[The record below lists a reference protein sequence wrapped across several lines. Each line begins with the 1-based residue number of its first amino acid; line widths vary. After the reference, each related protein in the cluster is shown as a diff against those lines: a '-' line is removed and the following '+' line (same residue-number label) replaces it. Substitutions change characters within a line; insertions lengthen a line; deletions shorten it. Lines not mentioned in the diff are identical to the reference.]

1 MFKSKE
7 ELGGKVDDRIYRGG
21 RSFIREK
28 KAKRTKPRTYE
39 DLGREELLKI
49 YRRIKPLS
57 KDAIKTIHN
66 ILLKDDASEAA
77 KLRAAAFVIQEYK
90 NLALAAY
97 DSNEIIE
104 EDDDI
109 PQTDA
114 APVFH
119 LRVIDGGDKS
129 DKPTKEAPK
138 VKSETKTEQPDES
151 TE

>member
-97 DSNEIIE
+97 DSTEIID

-119 LRVIDGGDKS
+119 LRVVDSGPKEGE
-129 DKPTKEAPK
+129 KPKKEAK
-138 VKSETKTEQPDES
+138 VKAEDKVEDVDETTE
-151 TE
+151 